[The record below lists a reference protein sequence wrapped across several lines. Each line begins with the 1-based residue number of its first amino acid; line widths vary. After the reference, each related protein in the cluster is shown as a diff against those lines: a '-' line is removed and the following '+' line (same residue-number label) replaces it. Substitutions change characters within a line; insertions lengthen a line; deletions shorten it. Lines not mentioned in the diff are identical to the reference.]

1 MKNQTRAWRAALAVA
16 AGGACMLI
24 SDNWV
29 SLRHGSLVTEANAV
43 IGRPLTPG
51 SVAGVARR
59 TGRRAV
65 RRSYYGG
72 SYGAGYYGRPYY
84 ARPYGYYRRY

>member
-1 MKNQTRAWRAALAVA
+1 MRNQTRAWRIALAVI

-24 SDNWV
+24 SDNWS
-29 SLRHGSLVTEANAV
+29 SLRQGNLVTEADAV
-43 IGRPLTPG
+43 VGRPLTPG

-59 TGRRAV
+59 TSRRAV

-72 SYGAGYYGRPYY
+72 GYGYYRAPYN
-84 ARPYGYYRRY
+84 AYGYYRRY